1 MAESPPCRIGAI
13 DETTTLATCFL
24 SSNARFLEEAFG
36 AMSYPLGI
44 GAANCSQGQP
54 RCREASLNGCVMPS
68 PCHSYIGKISFLRGQ
83 HALCLVLWVCARARS
98 HYRTLVRGRREAAS
112 RCSFRRTANDCASG
126 EVIPTCAMAES
137 GRSGWTELACISCCP
152 RASIRTRGNV
162 VGDGARTVPIT
173 SSLSCERSLRYLGA
187 SREDQFASSLQSRSA
202 ACHDWSTFLLQPG
215 IDCCRN

>member
-137 GRSGWTELACISCCP
+137 GRSGSTELACVSCCP
-152 RASIRTRGNV
+152 RASIGPGGMLWAMERGRCLLLLRCLAN
-162 VGDGARTVPIT
+162 GRSDIWALREKT
-173 SSLSCERSLRYLGA
+173 SLLHRSSPDPQPVTTGPLSY
-187 SREDQFASSLQSRSA
+187 SS
-202 ACHDWSTFLLQPG
+202 PG
-215 IDCCRN
+215 